1 MTSIIAEDVLLLGYH
16 EKTGQPTIGS
26 TELNA
31 GLAGAILAELAIRGR
46 ISLADK
52 KVVVTDSTPL
62 GEPELDGALER
73 IAAEAKIRKPEWW
86 VDKLEGAKL
95 RQRLLVRLVEGGVLS
110 EEKGKILGLF
120 KTVKYPELDGSV
132 ERAVRA
138 RVESVLSGAEPDA
151 RTAVVVG
158 IMHATK
164 ALKKQ
169 FPGTDEARVK
179 EITEGDWAGEGVK
192 QAIAAVEAAVLMVLT
207 TVVIVTA
214 VS

>member
-1 MTSIIAEDVLLLGYH
+1 MTSIIAEDVLLLGYD
-16 EKTGQPTIGS
+16 EKTGQPTISSIG
-26 TELNA
+26 LNA
-31 GLAGAILAELAIRGR
+31 GLAGAILAELAINGR
-46 ISLADK
+46 LSLADK
-52 KVVVTDSTPL
+52 KVVVTDATPV
-62 GEPELDGALER
+62 GDPELDAALER
-73 IAAEAKIRKPEWW
+73 IAAEAKVREPEWW
-86 VDKLEGAKL
+86 IGKLNGDQL
-95 RQRLLVRLVEGGVLS
+95 RQRLLVRLVENGVLS
-110 EEKGKILGLF
+110 EEKSKILGLF

-132 ERAVRA
+132 ERAVRQK
-138 RVESVLSGAEPDA
+138 VESVLTGAEPDP
-151 RTAVVVG
+151 RTAVVIG

-169 FPGTDEARVK
+169 FPGTDDARVK